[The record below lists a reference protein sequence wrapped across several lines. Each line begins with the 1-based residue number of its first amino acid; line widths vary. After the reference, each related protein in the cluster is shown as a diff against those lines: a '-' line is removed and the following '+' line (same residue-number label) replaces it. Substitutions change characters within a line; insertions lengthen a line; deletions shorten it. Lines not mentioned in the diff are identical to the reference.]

1 MKNGAGFRGGKA
13 FGVFATMALVLFPA
27 SIFASCGSS
36 KSPQPGTT
44 STTSS
49 SVNNTLPPN
58 TSAGALLRGSLA
70 AAERSGSFTFDMYE
84 ASGKSGHTLSLL
96 IKGDVTMSGGAMTF
110 ESSSSGNLEA
120 VLSGGKLYFKGNALA
135 LTKQMTFSKSSALA
149 YAGRW
154 ILAKPSSSSMY
165 KDAFVMLKL
174 PTFLQQV
181 LPTAPLKLVGATS
194 IGGVSDEGISGSL
207 GSIFGTGK
215 GATEILYV
223 RQGSNPLPVELVVNV
238 SVPVAPPTGSSPVPS
253 STSLKY
259 TSEVVSKLTF
269 TNWGEKNTVLPALSG
284 AVACASIP
292 SCTV

>member
-110 ESSSSGNLEA
+110 ESSSRLIDD
-120 VLSGGKLYFKGNALA
+120 L
-135 LTKQMTFSKSSALA
+135 
-149 YAGRW
+149 
-154 ILAKPSSSSMY
+154 
-165 KDAFVMLKL
+165 
-174 PTFLQQV
+174 
-181 LPTAPLKLVGATS
+181 
-194 IGGVSDEGISGSL
+194 
-207 GSIFGTGK
+207 FGCSRT
-215 GATEILYV
+215 
-223 RQGSNPLPVELVVNV
+223 
-238 SVPVAPPTGSSPVPS
+238 TGSRDQRKNRYHNSRSYCHSPHVARMAS
-253 STSLKY
+253 VLKR
-259 TSEVVSKLTF
+259 
-269 TNWGEKNTVLPALSG
+269 
-284 AVACASIP
+284 
-292 SCTV
+292 